1 MPERAVLMVVARV
14 FIEAAAPSE
23 TIAAISAYSIRSW
36 PHSSCSSFVNRDL
49 KLWLTRLRLPL
60 AYAA

>member
-36 PHSSCSSFVNRDL
+36 PESSRRRFRRRVV
-49 KLWLTRLRLPL
+49 KLFILNFSMVL
-60 AYAA
+60 